1 MVPIMDCPEREDL
14 QGRCTAAWEAYES
27 EAKKAGLRA
36 ENPFPVPQSVS
47 ELIRV
52 AFHLDPRTGKP
63 AFSPADSTAMFLRLE
78 YLKVLW
84 ELSRQ
89 LSRHRC

>member
-1 MVPIMDCPEREDL
+1 MDCSEREAL
-14 QGRCTAAWEAYES
+14 QGRCTAAWEAYEA
-27 EAKKAGLRA
+27 EARKAGLRA
-36 ENPFPVPQSVS
+36 ENPFSVPRSVS

-52 AFHLDPRTGKP
+52 AFHLRPRTGKSG
-63 AFSPADSTAMFLRLE
+63 FSPANSTAMFLRLE

-84 ELSRQ
+84 ELSRH